1 MAFQDIKLNFIVD
14 VATELFLNNS
24 ISEITIKDIANK
36 AEIGEATV
44 YRYFS
49 KKQNIVLHSV
59 LKLTTLVFNNYF
71 DLSDEKNG
79 YEKISCFYNNY
90 LKIYNEHPN
99 FYKFIAEFDAY
110 MISEDA
116 LELNRYESEI
126 NKFNNIFYDAYNLGL
141 KDGTVKKQNDIQL
154 FYFSTTH
161 ALLELCKKLAVE
173 NEILN
178 QDKLIEKSS
187 EIKALIE
194 IFLNSLRNL

>member
-1 MAFQDIKLNFIVD
+1 M
-14 VATELFLNNS
+14 
-24 ISEITIKDIANK
+24 
-36 AEIGEATV
+36 
-44 YRYFS
+44 
-49 KKQNIVLHSV
+49 
-59 LKLTTLVFNNYF
+59 TTLVFNNYF
-71 DLSDEKNG
+71 DLSGEKNG

-99 FYKFIAEFDAY
+99 YYKFIAEFDAY

-187 EIKALIE
+187 EIKTLIE
-194 IFLNSLRNL
+194 IFLNSLKNL